1 MHDGVTMSRFY
12 LSHIRGA
19 DDEWAATLFR
29 DLSAAV
35 AARTGIP
42 PEAVGVRGMSGPPEM
57 LLERMRDATALVALY
72 APGYFSQSYCAAE
85 WSYFEQRGEVLW
97 SRTGSTADAVVP
109 VLWAPSGE
117 SLPAAVRRHVPLT
130 ADSVAYARDGLQ
142 HLLRLKARYAQ
153 DYRQVV
159 ATLADRVVATFGQ
172 RLPDITGFDAAGNR
186 LAPSSPASHRRVSF
200 VMAAAAADE
209 LPEERTA
216 TEFYG
221 PSAVDWSPYAPG
233 RPGVLASL
241 LCDTA
246 AALDLAPAV
255 LALDESTLD
264 RVGDDSRAEELVVLL
279 VDAWAAKLHGK
290 QELLA
295 SLDAAVPDTT
305 AVLEPRSRE
314 DVQSAQYTEVLDA
327 VLDRALPS
335 LRRHATELDRWNLPD
350 VEVFTSALR
359 KALVR
364 AQNDAMKSSRAG
376 RSLPA
381 PPGGPAS
388 FPLLG
393 RSSS

>member
-1 MHDGVTMSRFY
+1 MSRFY

-19 DDEWAATLFR
+19 DEEWAATLFR
-29 DLSAAV
+29 DLSVAV
-35 AARTGIP
+35 AARTGEP
-42 PEAVGVRGMSGPPEM
+42 VDAVGVRGTSGPPEA
-57 LLERMRDATALVALY
+57 LLERMRDATTLVALY
-72 APGYFSQSYCAAE
+72 APGYFGQSYCATE
-85 WSYFEQRGEVLW
+85 WSYFEQRAEVLW
-97 SRTGSTADAVVP
+97 SRTGRTADAVIP
-109 VLWAPSGE
+109 VIWAPTVE
-117 SLPAAVRRHVPLT
+117 PLPAAVRRHVPLT
-130 ADSVAYARDGLQ
+130 ADSAAYVRDGLH
-142 HLLRLKARYAQ
+142 HLLRLKARYAE
-153 DYRQVV
+153 DYQQVV
-159 ATLADRVVATFGQ
+159 AALADRVVATRGL
-172 RLPDITGFDAAGNR
+172 RLPDVTGFDVTASRVATS
-186 LAPSSPASHRRVSF
+186 LSPAGHQSVSF

-221 PSAVDWSPYAPG
+221 ATAADWSPYAPG

-255 LALDESTLD
+255 MALDESTVE
-264 RVGDDSRAEELVVLL
+264 RVSGRSRAEELVVLL

-295 SLDAAVPDTT
+295 LLDAAVPDTT
-305 AVLEPRSRE
+305 AVLEPRNRD
-314 DVQSAQYTEVLDA
+314 DVQSSQYAEVLDA

-335 LRRHATELDRWNLPD
+335 LRRHATELDRWSLPD
-350 VEVFTSALR
+350 VEKFTAALR

-364 AQNDAMKSSRAG
+364 AQNDAMKSSQAAQR
-376 RSLPA
+376 LPS
-381 PPGGPAS
+381 PPGGLDS